1 MRGTGA
7 VCFDFNGTLS
17 LDEEVM
23 YELLAALLADRGRPL
38 PRETYFGEFIGLA
51 DDEIATRWLGVDAAD
66 ARAVAAE
73 RAERYRRLPPDDRIP
88 ATAAAAVRAAAERV
102 PVAVVTTSLRGEVE
116 PVLAAAGL
124 GGLVSAIVTGDDVL
138 RPKPDPE
145 PYRRAL
151 ELLGALDGLAF
162 EDTPPGVASAK
173 RAGLRC
179 CGIVG
184 TVGRD
189 RLCEADVV
197 ADALTPELVESL
209 L

>member
-1 MRGTGA
+1 VTRA

-17 LDEEVM
+17 LDEELM
-23 YELLAALLADRGRPL
+23 YELLAELLAERGRPL

-51 DDEIATRWLGVDAAD
+51 DEEIAIHWLGVGTAE
-66 ARAVAAE
+66 ARVLAAE
-73 RAERYRRLPPDDRIP
+73 RASRYARLPPDGRIP
-88 ATAAAAVRAAAERV
+88 PDAAAAVRAAAARV

-124 GGLVSAIVTGDDVL
+124 RGLVSAIVTGDDV
-138 RPKPDPE
+138 RRSKPDPE

-151 ELLGALDGLAF
+151 ELLGVAGGLAF
-162 EDTPPGVASAK
+162 EDTPAGVASA
-173 RAGLRC
+173 RGAGLRC
-179 CGIVG
+179 CAIAG

-189 RLCEADVV
+189 RLREADVV